1 MLNYFELFG
10 LKTDFLLDISQ
21 LSEAFQQLQKT
32 AHPDK
37 FAHASSQEQLL
48 AVQKSAIIN
57 EAYQTLKDPLKRAEY
72 LLTLRNTPMPTEQ
85 VSFQDNAF
93 LMQQMELREMLAEVK
108 QADDIDAALLEV
120 RTILDNEYQHLFTQL
135 QQLLSRE
142 SEQANQQASGVLRKL
157 KFFQKLQI
165 EVDRLEEQ
173 LFDD

>member
-48 AVQKSAIIN
+48 AVQKSATIN

-72 LLTLRNTPMPTEQ
+72 LLTLRNTPMPSEQ
-85 VSFQDNAF
+85 ASFQDNTF
-93 LMQQMELREMLAEVK
+93 LMQQMELREMLEEVK
-108 QADDIDAALLEV
+108 QADDVDAALLDI
-120 RTILDNEYQHLFTQL
+120 RTVLDSEYQHLFTQL
-135 QQLLSRE
+135 QQLLTIE
-142 SEQANQQASGVLRKL
+142 SAQANQQASDVLRKL

>member
-1 MLNYFELFG
+1 MSNYFKLFG

-48 AVQKSAIIN
+48 AVQKSATIN

-72 LLTLRNTPMPTEQ
+72 LLKLRETEMPSEQ
-85 VSFQDNAF
+85 ASFQDNAF

-120 RTILDNEYQHLFTQL
+120 RTVLDSEYQQLFTQL
-135 QQLLSRE
+135 QQLLSLN
-142 SEQANQQASGVLRKL
+142 SENANQQASNVLRKL

-173 LFDD
+173 LFDN